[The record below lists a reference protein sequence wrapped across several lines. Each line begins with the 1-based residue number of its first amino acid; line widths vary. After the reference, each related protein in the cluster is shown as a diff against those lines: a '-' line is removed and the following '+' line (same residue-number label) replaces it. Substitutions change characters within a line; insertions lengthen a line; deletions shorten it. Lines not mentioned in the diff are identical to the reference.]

1 MIINQLGRRNVIDF
15 VRGEMALELKKLLR
29 EVAEEHSSSN
39 NRYMQ
44 STEKEPINDWDKCPS
59 RRNETEKEK
68 RERYNK
74 DCVDAQVGEVAGM
87 SREQI
92 RRIEFL
98 KEEATPE
105 DLQELRS
112 GEKSINEK
120 YTKIKRELFKKQ

>member
-44 STEKEPINDWDKCPS
+44 STEKEPINEWDKCPT
-59 RRNETEKEK
+59 RRHKTQEEKD
-68 RERYNK
+68 K
-74 DCVDAQVGEVAGM
+74 DRVNAQIGDAARL

-98 KEEATPE
+98 KETATPE
-105 DLQELRS
+105 DLE
-112 GEKSINEK
+112 
-120 YTKIKRELFKKQ
+120 